1 MKNKALDVHISAR
14 RIIVDLDVSEGERMQ
29 RMIQYCTEEMGFV
42 ENEMTAGIAT
52 IEHQRN
58 VLEAIYQMAG
68 KALGKL

>member
-1 MKNKALDVHISAR
+1 MKAEGTSFDQQVSIMVQHFSEES
-14 RIIVDLDVSEGERMQ
+14 DLVL
-29 RMIQYCTEEMGFV
+29 EEMA
-42 ENEMTAGIAT
+42 TSIAT